1 MRGLSTT
8 VVTRVAGRGRALG
21 DPTRVRI
28 LQVLTRGDLPVGQIA
43 RAIASQQSTVSKHL
57 QVLFNAGLVRR
68 QRVASTVI
76 YSLASAEVAEC
87 IRLLGATRNSETRA

>member
-8 VVTRVAGRGRALG
+8 TVSRVAGRGRALG

-28 LQVLTRGDLPVGQIA
+28 LEALARGDLPVGQIA
-43 RAIASQQSTVSKHL
+43 RVIDSQQSTVSKHL
-57 QVLFNAGLVRR
+57 QVLFNAGLVHRR
-68 QRVASTVI
+68 RVASTVI

-87 IRLLGATRNSETRA
+87 IRLLSATRTP